1 MAYEKT
7 YNTLEKIS
15 EKVLGKDKNVF
26 LIGGISAAIQTGTD
40 LYRQNEDLDLM
51 VDTKELVDVLT
62 ALKEMGYKAYDR
74 RGIKTQNTVGMD
86 GKFIAMSHEIDVD
99 STDRDMLGIG
109 IFTYERSNGKVITHS
124 YTHDQRDGVC
134 RGTKKVMPEE
144 LFDLMYSQEAVEY
157 KGMQLKTS
165 SKEFVYLSKSRG
177 DRPKDKQDA
186 DVLRPYID
194 EDAKKRIARIQQLE
208 KRTKV
213 YREIFGED
221 GEIVETVEEPSYPD
235 KVHRFIE
242 NWTRQN
248 QEIQPENLC
257 EALLSNQQVQRMAEN
272 DSDIR
277 AILDKLKE
285 VKPAKS
291 AEEFSKNA
299 KRVTELYCY
308 SDNFEKDFQRE
319 FGEKDERDEHSI

>member
-1 MAYEKT
+1 MAFEKT

-15 EKVLGKDKNVF
+15 GRVLGKDKNVF
-26 LIGGISAAIQTGTD
+26 LIGGISAAIQTGSD

-51 VDTKELVDVLT
+51 VDTKELVDVLK

-74 RGIKTQNTVGMD
+74 RGIKTQNTVDMD
-86 GKFIAMSHEIDVD
+86 GRFIAMSHEIDVD

-124 YTHDQRDGVC
+124 YTHDRRDGSC

-144 LFDLMYSQEAVEY
+144 LFDLMYSSEAVEY

-186 DVLRPYID
+186 DVLSPYID
-194 EDAKKRIARIQQLE
+194 EDAKKRIERIQQLE

-213 YREIFGED
+213 YKEIFGKD
-221 GEIVETVEEPSYPD
+221 GEIVETIEELAYPE
-235 KVHRFIE
+235 KVHKFIDE
-242 NWTRQN
+242 WTIQN
-248 QEIQPENLC
+248 PDIKPENLY
-257 EALLSNQQVQRMAEN
+257 EALTANPQVKKMAEI
-272 DSDIR
+272 DDDIKV
-277 AILDKLKE
+277 ILGKMKE
-285 VKPAKS
+285 VRPPKS
-291 AEEFSKNA
+291 AEEFSRNA
-299 KRVTELYCY
+299 KRITELYCY
-308 SDNFEKDFQRE
+308 SDDFEKDFQKE
-319 FGEKDERDEHSI
+319 FSERDERGI